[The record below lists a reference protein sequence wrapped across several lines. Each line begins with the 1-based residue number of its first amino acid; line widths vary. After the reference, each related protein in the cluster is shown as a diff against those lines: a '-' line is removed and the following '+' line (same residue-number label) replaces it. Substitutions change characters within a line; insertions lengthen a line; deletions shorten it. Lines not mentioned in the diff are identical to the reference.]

1 MRRYFFM
8 RRKRYEMKNMIYE
21 ELKERLADTAA
32 NVYKI
37 TADIF
42 IIKTDDAGKTAKAL
56 YCDFYNSSD
65 CFYRY
70 DDVVFDCAARKSG
83 LKYPDLLSAYKR
95 RDFDEQKEP
104 LLLRQSKEKSFR
116 VLLNEYIVGFKP
128 RQISERKSLY
138 FDVAPQGEFIA
149 VKKSGD
155 KSFNYDLSASEKTLF
170 DFLCFIEINKFRQF
184 VNGVKDFNY
193 KEKPIILLNFPDYL
207 DESFDYVSFLQ
218 KQKLNRKIIIVGGAL
233 CTENASLN
241 PI

>member
-1 MRRYFFM
+1 M
-8 RRKRYEMKNMIYE
+8 KIDEMKSAIYE
-21 ELKERLADTAA
+21 NLAKRRFDKISVCKKEKDIYEIKAD
-32 NVYKI
+32 N
-37 TADIF
+37 AD
-42 IIKTDDAGKTAKAL
+42 KVAEAT
-56 YCDFYNSSD
+56 YESFYNPSD

-83 LKYPDLLSAYKR
+83 LKYSDLLSAYKR

-193 KEKPIILLNFPDYL
+193 KEKPLILVNFPDFL
-207 DESFDYVSFLQ
+207 DESFDYISFLR
-218 KQKLNRKIIIVGGAL
+218 KQKLNRKIIIVSGIGVPK
-233 CTENASLN
+233 T
-241 PI
+241 PH

>member
-1 MRRYFFM
+1 
-8 RRKRYEMKNMIYE
+8 MKNMIYE

-42 IIKTDDAGKTAKAL
+42 IIKTDDAGETAKAL

-83 LKYPDLLSAYKR
+83 LKYSDLLSAYKR
-95 RDFDEQKEP
+95 RDFDERKETS
-104 LLLRQSKEKSFR
+104 LYRKSKEKSFR
-116 VLLNEYIVGFKP
+116 FLLNEYIVGFKP

-193 KEKPIILLNFPDYL
+193 KEKPLILVNFPDFL
-207 DESFDYVSFLQ
+207 DESFDYISFLR
-218 KQKLNRKIIIVGGAL
+218 KQKLNRKIIIVSGIGVPK
-233 CTENASLN
+233 TSH
-241 PI
+241 